1 MDEARHRDIFKS
13 PKSRF
18 ELGATRMPLLLVK
31 IVMGMES
38 TMVCYIKL
46 VDGLY
51 IQSLNKKSSL
61 TPYFLYKFSSSQY
74 CGRGRNG
81 PSFFSEGTFFHSNV
95 YLNTKYVSFQ
105 QKIS

>member
-13 PKSRF
+13 LKSRF

-31 IVMGMES
+31 IVIIGMES

-61 TPYFLYKFSSSQY
+61 TPYFPVPSIVGGVETGSPSSQK
-74 CGRGRNG
+74 GH
-81 PSFFSEGTFFHSNV
+81 FFILMCT
-95 YLNTKYVSFQ
+95 
-105 QKIS
+105 